1 MPAMS
6 GPASLSSPLASPLP
20 PASRLRRFGAMLY
33 EGVLLFGV
41 VFVADYLFDTLT
53 QSRHALM
60 FRHTRQAWLF
70 LILALYFVWFWT
82 HGGQTLAMKTWHVRL
97 VNRDG
102 GPVTVGRALARFLLV
117 WLPIALGGLG
127 AMRLPLGLAAA
138 LLFVCASL
146 PYLWSLFD
154 RDGQFLH
161 DRLLGTRL
169 VMHKKSARPAT
180 SPSPS

>member
-1 MPAMS
+1 MPSMS
-6 GPASLSSPLASPLP
+6 GPSAIAPTLPL
-20 PASRLRRFGAMLY
+20 ASRLRRVGAMLY

-41 VFVADYLFDTLT
+41 LFVADYLFDTLT

-60 FRHTRQAWLF
+60 LRHARQAWLF
-70 LILALYFVWFWT
+70 LILAIYFVWFWT

-102 GPVTVGRALARFLLV
+102 SPVTVGRALVRFLLV
-117 WLPIALGGLG
+117 WLPILVGGLG
-127 AMRLPLGLAAA
+127 AMRLPLGLAAP
-138 LLFVCASL
+138 LLAVCASL
-146 PYLWSLFD
+146 PYLWSLVD
-154 RDGQFLH
+154 REGQFLH

-169 VMHKKSARPAT
+169 VMGRKAAPAVT